1 MIFLVAIGFI
11 MSAFIPIEF
20 QKAFEKTRQTAIA
33 ITAKYSD
40 SPNRLSS
47 AFGGTPYWQADQDI
61 PLDNNGNQ
69 LILLA
74 QINFAEV
81 PHHPDLPTRG
91 LLQFFIPRDDEQY
104 GANLDV
110 VGADSRLITYFWENP
125 QAEKLGDWV
134 GNISEDDLSPIF
146 GAHQLSFTPKDEY
159 AGIDTIECAE
169 ALAANPFEV
178 LEDVAL
184 NDKEEHAFFDAITE
198 YAAAHGHKL
207 LGYPYFVHEE
217 PRENSD
223 YRLLLQIDTDMD
235 GDNDIMWGDNGVGQ
249 LFIRHDDLLAKRF
262 QRSWLYW
269 DY

>member
-1 MIFLVAIGFI
+1 
-11 MSAFIPIEF
+11 MSKFIPIEF
-20 QKAFEKTRQTAIA
+20 QKAFDKTRQTAIA
-33 ITAKYSD
+33 ITATYHDKVS
-40 SPNRLSS
+40 RLAST
-47 AFGGTPYWQADQDI
+47 FGGIPYWQSDCPA
-61 PLDNNGNQ
+61 PLDAKEKP

-81 PHHPDLPTRG
+81 PKHPDLPESG
-91 LLQFFIPRDDEQY
+91 ILQFFIPSDDDQY
-104 GANLDV
+104 GANLDE
-110 VGADSRLITYFWENP
+110 VGASSQLVTRFWDNP
-125 QAEKLGDWV
+125 QTEKLSDWH
-134 GNISEDDLSPIF
+134 GIINDNDLTPVF
-146 GAHQLSFTPKDEY
+146 GAHQLSFSNKDEV

-184 NDKEEHAFFDAITE
+184 NEKEETAFFDAITD

-207 LGYPYFVHEE
+207 LGYPYFVQEE
-217 PRENSD
+217 PRDNSD

-249 LFIRHDDLLAKRF
+249 IFIRHEDLLAKRF
-262 QRSWLYW
+262 ERCWLYW